1 MKKVNISVYNFF
13 CISMV
18 QADSINLSG
27 FKKIDWVLK
36 NTKHIFKYFLKYCDV
51 WVRLEMPEDMQE
63 ELFTH
68 YLSSRQIDPE
78 YIIEALKKYI
88 EESI

>member
-1 MKKVNISVYNFF
+1 M
-13 CISMV
+13 
-18 QADSINLSG
+18 
-27 FKKIDWVLK
+27 K

-51 WVRLEMPEDMQE
+51 LVRLEMPEDRQE

>member
-27 FKKIDWVLK
+27 FKK
-36 NTKHIFKYFLKYCDV
+36 N
-51 WVRLEMPEDMQE
+51 RL
-63 ELFTH
+63 
-68 YLSSRQIDPE
+68 S
-78 YIIEALKKYI
+78 I
-88 EESI
+88 EEHKTYF